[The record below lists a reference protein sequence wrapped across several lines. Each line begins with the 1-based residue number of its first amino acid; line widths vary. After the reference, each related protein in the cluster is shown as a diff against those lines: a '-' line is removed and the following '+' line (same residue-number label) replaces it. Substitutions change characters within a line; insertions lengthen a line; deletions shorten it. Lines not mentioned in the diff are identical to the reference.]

1 MGLHHTGNTSVTHT
15 SSFDLEEHLNSESI
29 LADITEGA
37 AIVSLDG
44 WVERYNANAKTA
56 LKQLG
61 EKYHL
66 SEIVTEISR
75 FKSFAGIKKQALSMT
90 GLQVCRLKNIDDEN
104 EYLTY
109 FSSLRSR
116 VNNKVVAILLQ
127 FDFKVSRY
135 NQVVQKHAIEIKEHA
150 RLIRKYQSDGIHD
163 PLTGLKNRRYMDE
176 YLVSQCELNNRHQ
189 VPATLAIV
197 DIDFFKKVNDT
208 YGHHVGD
215 QVIRAVAD
223 ELLGRARESDV
234 VCRWG
239 GEEFCLFLNHVD
251 GKPAEKVLNQIREN
265 IKGIKVD
272 ISGQHLSITAS
283 IGAAALIKDE
293 KVNELFERADHA
305 LYKAKDNGRN
315 KVVYY

>member
-1 MGLHHTGNTSVTHT
+1 MTHY
-15 SSFDLEEHLNSESI
+15 SSFDLEEHLNSDSI

-44 WVERYNANAKTA
+44 WVERYNANAKVA

-75 FKSFAGIKKQALSMT
+75 FKSFSGIKKQALSMS
-90 GLQVCRLKNIDDEN
+90 GLQVCRLKSINDDN

-135 NQVVQKHAIEIKEHA
+135 NKVLHRHSIELKEHA

-251 GKPAEKVLNQIREN
+251 GKAAEKVLNEVREN
-265 IKGIKVD
+265 ISRIKIDVG
-272 ISGQHLSITAS
+272 GQSLSITAS
-283 IGAAALIKDE
+283 IGAAPLDSDE
-293 KVNELFERADHA
+293 KVTALFERADHA
-305 LYKAKDNGRN
+305 LYKAKETGRN
-315 KVVYY
+315 KVVYYQ